1 VRSLREAAR
10 FEVETDLG
18 VVDHGLNV
26 TAKLALYRIV
36 QEALSNARRYSGELR
51 ARVRLFLEDGTVVAE
66 ISDEGRG
73 FLHSPAVE
81 SGGGLGLVGMKERAA
96 MVGGR
101 LTIESEPGEG
111 TRVRVTVPTLAP
123 ERHDG

>member
-1 VRSLREAAR
+1 
-10 FEVETDLG
+10 
-18 VVDHGLNV
+18 
-26 TAKLALYRIV
+26 
-36 QEALSNARRYSGELR
+36 
-51 ARVRLFLEDGTVVAE
+51 
-66 ISDEGRG
+66 
-73 FLHSPAVE
+73 
-81 SGGGLGLVGMKERAA
+81 MKERAA